1 MDKLKGR
8 SEMEKILRVDMS
20 TLKTKTEEVPE
31 EIRYMGGRWLTDHI
45 VCDEVDPLC
54 NPLGPNN
61 KVVFAPGIVTGTDAP
76 SSGRIS
82 VGGKSPLTGGIKE
95 ANAGTAFSQKIAR
108 LGYKAIVVEGL
119 PKEKKLWLLKID
131 KDGAEF
137 LPADEWAGKGL
148 HEVFPLLFNKFGENV
163 GISAIGVAGERL
175 MSSAGIC
182 FNDIDNHPSRYA
194 GRGGLG
200 AVLGSKG
207 LKFIVVDDKGA
218 KGVEIV
224 DKDAFKT
231 GTKKLTE
238 ALKTHDITKP
248 GGSLNT
254 YGTAVLVNIMN
265 EAGGYPT
272 RNFSEGRFEGAAA
285 TSGEAIHDICK
296 ERGGVGKTGHP
307 CHPGCIIQCS
317 NVYPRP
323 DGTEHVSC
331 IEYESDW
338 AFGANCG
345 IDDLDAIADLIW
357 LSNDY
362 GLDTIE
368 AGGTIAVAME
378 AKLAE
383 FGDGPK
389 AIELMKEIGEG
400 TSLGHVLG
408 SGAATTGK
416 VFGVVRVPGV
426 KGQNMPA
433 YEPRAVKGIGMVYAT
448 STMGADHTAGYT
460 IAPEILGVGGE
471 ADPLDADKA
480 ALARG
485 FQEATAFIDATGYC
499 LFIAFAVLD
508 IPEGLEGTVE
518 SCNGVLGTDWTT
530 DDIARI
536 GREVLDKELEF
547 NRAAGFTKAH
557 DRLPEFMK
565 YEKLPPHN
573 TVFDV
578 PDEELDKVH
587 RG

>member
-1 MDKLKGR
+1 
-8 SEMEKILRVDMS
+8 MEKLTAKVEN
-20 TLKTKTEEVPE
+20 LPE
-31 EIRYMGGRWLTDHI
+31 KYKNRGGRWLTDSY
-45 VCDEVDPLC
+45 VCDEVDPNC
-54 NPLGPNN
+54 HPLGPNN
-61 KVVFAPGIVTGTDAP
+61 KVVFAPGIVTGTNAP
-76 SSGRIS
+76 SSGRVS

-95 ANAGTAFSQKIAR
+95 ANAGTPFSQKIAR

-119 PKEKKLWLLKID
+119 PKEKKFWLLKID

-148 HEVFPLLFNKFGENV
+148 HEVFPLLFKKFGKNV

-182 FNDIDNHPSRYA
+182 FNDIDNRPSRYA

-207 LKFIVVDDKGA
+207 LKFIVADDKGA
-218 KGVEIV
+218 KGVKIA
-224 DKDAFKT
+224 DKDTFKK

-238 ALKTHDITKP
+238 ALETHDITKP

-272 RNFSEGRFEGAAA
+272 RNFREGRFEGAAA

-296 ERGGVGKTGHP
+296 ERGGVGKTGHS

-362 GLDTIE
+362 GIDTIE

-400 TSLGHVLG
+400 TPLGHVLG

-416 VFGVVRVPGV
+416 VFGVLRVPGV

-485 FQEATAFIDATGYC
+485 LQEATAFIDSTGYC

-587 RG
+587 GG

>member
-1 MDKLKGR
+1 MN
-8 SEMEKILRVDMS
+8 KILRVDMS
-20 TLKTKTEEVPE
+20 KLKAKVSDAPE
-31 EIRYMGGRWLTDHI
+31 KYKHMGGRWLTDYI

-54 NPLGPNN
+54 NPIGPNN
-61 KVVFAPGIVTGTDAP
+61 KVVFAPGIVTGTSAP
-76 SSGRIS
+76 SSGRLS

-95 ANAGTAFSQKIAR
+95 ANAGTPFSQKLAR
-108 LGYKAIVVEGL
+108 LGYKAVVVEGQ
-119 PKEKKLWLLKID
+119 PKEKKFWLLKID
-131 KDGAEF
+131 KDGAEL
-137 LPADEWAGKGL
+137 LPADKWAGKGL
-148 HEVFPLLFNKFGENV
+148 HEVFPLLFKKFGEDV

-175 MSSAGIC
+175 MSSAGVC
-182 FNDIDNHPSRYA
+182 FNDIDNRPSRFA

-207 LKFIVVDDKGA
+207 LKFIVADDKGA

-224 DKDAFKT
+224 DKNAFKK

-238 ALKTHDITKP
+238 ALTTHDITKP

-272 RNFSEGRFEGAAA
+272 RNFREGRFEGAAA

-296 ERGGVGKTGHP
+296 ERGGAGKTGHP

-368 AGGTIAVAME
+368 TGGTIAVAME

-400 TSLGHVLG
+400 TPLGHVLG

-433 YEPRAVKGIGMVYAT
+433 YEPRAVKGIGVVYAT

-460 IAPEILGVGGE
+460 IAPEILGVGGD

-485 FQEATAFIDATGYC
+485 FQEATAFIDSAGYC

-536 GREVLDKELEF
+536 GREVLDKELAF

-587 RG
+587 GG